1 MAKDRVATMGS
12 DFKSNPPF
20 RAEHLG
26 SLLRPPYL
34 LEARE
39 NKALSASDLTAIEDK
54 AIDGAIKLQRD
65 VGLRTF
71 SDGEYR
77 RHMFYE
83 GFFDSLDG
91 MEEVSNPPREIFK
104 EYVPDV
110 QAFLADSIVPAGT
123 WLCTGKLSHRGKSKY
138 VQQYKY
144 IQSKLQPGEN
154 VKMTLAAPEWFHL
167 RHGEHAYSPSAYS
180 SSAAYFADIA
190 TAYRHELS
198 LLYAAGCRNVQID
211 DPLLA
216 YFCAQPMLDGMRAG
230 GEDPSAR
237 LDEYI
242 ALYRDCLRDR
252 PADMLVGLHICR
264 GNFRKSIHFSEGGYE
279 HIAKKLFTELPAD
292 VYYLEYDTP
301 RAGSFEPLAEVPRGK
316 RVVLGLVTSKF
327 AEPMED
333 IDEMKEKVRSAARM
347 MAKGTGETE
356 EEAMARL
363 SVSPQCGFGSHADGN
378 AIDEAGMRRK
388 LELVVKLAKSVW
400 GQL

>member
-1 MAKDRVATMGS
+1 MATNV
-12 DFKSNPPF
+12 KSNPPF

-26 SLLRPPYL
+26 SLLRPML
-34 LEARE
+34 LLAARN
-39 NKALSASDLTAIEDK
+39 NKALNPHEVLAIEDQS
-54 AIDGAIKLQRD
+54 IDNAIKMQREI
-65 VGLRTF
+65 GLHTF

-83 GFFDSLDG
+83 GFFDNLNG
-91 MEEVSNPPREIFK
+91 MEEVDHPPREIFK

-110 QAFLADSIVPAGT
+110 QAFLTDGIVPAGT
-123 WLCTGKLSHRGKSKY
+123 WLCTGKLTHRGMSKY

-144 IQSKLQPGEN
+144 IQSKLEPGEV

-180 SSAAYFADIA
+180 SAADYFADIA
-190 TAYRHELS
+190 TAYRQEIS

-216 YFCAQPMLDGMRAG
+216 YFCAQPMLDGMRAA
-230 GEDPSAR
+230 GEDPDAR
-237 LDEYI
+237 LDEYL

-279 HIAKKLFTELPAD
+279 HIAKKVFKEIPVD

-327 AEPMED
+327 AEPLED
-333 IDEMKEKVRSAARM
+333 IEEMKEKVRSAARM

-378 AIDEAGMRRK
+378 AINEAGMRRK
-388 LELVVKLAKSVW
+388 LELVVELAKSIW
-400 GQL
+400 GEV